1 MSLADE
7 LMADLEGSD
16 EEEAEVKEEE
26 EDMDSEDVK
35 PSKLELEQVLE
46 EVLQIFR
53 DSDVSRPIRLGLKAV
68 LWYFIV
74 HISQFVLDEL
84 FECLFVPHQLVI
96 GLLAWS
102 LAH

>member
-35 PSKLELEQVLE
+35 PSKLELEQVL
-46 EVLQIFR
+46 
-53 DSDVSRPIRLGLKAV
+53 G
-68 LWYFIV
+68 YFLEYQ
-74 HISQFVLDEL
+74 H
-84 FECLFVPHQLVI
+84 
-96 GLLAWS
+96 
-102 LAH
+102 